1 MNEHQLALEANS
13 IRESIIEMLL
23 SAGSGHT
30 AGPLGMAD
38 IFTALFFAERNSADT
53 DTAGAGDSSEIN
65 LRGIMRHNPENPFW
79 EERDRLVLSN
89 GHICPVY
96 YATLAHAGYFDKSEL
111 LTLRK
116 FGSRLQGHPHREFL
130 DILETSS
137 GPLGSGLSQASGM
150 AKAILMDKGEN
161 TDQYVYCLM
170 SDGELNEGNSWEGIM
185 FAGKYRLRNLIAI
198 VDRNNIQIDGNTED
212 IMPLEP
218 LADKWR
224 AFNWHVEEING
235 HNFEEIIDAI
245 ARAKTIYE
253 KPTVI
258 IAHTIPGKGVKEFER
273 DYHWHGKPPNKD
285 EAKMALDELRT
296 LGGRIKSENH

>member
-1 MNEHQLALEANS
+1 MNEHQLAVQANE

-23 SAGSGHT
+23 AAGSGHT
-30 AGPLGMAD
+30 AGPLGMTD
-38 IFTALFFAERNSADT
+38 IFTALFFGQRAD
-53 DTAGAGDSSEIN
+53 GAQGI
-65 LRGIMRHNPENPFW
+65 LRHDPQNPNW
-79 EERDRLVLSN
+79 TERDRLVLSN

-96 YATLAHAGYFDKSEL
+96 YATLAHAGYFPTSEL

-116 FGSRLQGHPHREFL
+116 FGSRLQGHPHREYL

-150 AKAILMDKGEN
+150 AKAILMDKGESA
-161 TDQYVYCLM
+161 DQYVYCLM
-170 SDGELNEGNSWEGIM
+170 SDGELNEGNSWEAIM
-185 FAGKYRLRNLIAI
+185 FAGKNKLRNLIAI
-198 VDRNNIQIDGNTED
+198 IDRNNIQIDGNTED

-235 HNFEEIIDAI
+235 HNFEEIADAI
-245 ARAKTIYE
+245 ARAKTIFE

-273 DYHWHGKPPNKD
+273 DYHWHGKPPSAD
-285 EAKMALDELRT
+285 EAKMALNELRT
-296 LGGRIKSENH
+296 LGGRVKSEHH